1 MGAAVTKTV
10 YRLALCAGIAGSSA
24 LASAAVAS
32 ASVTVPFQID
42 PAPFGNPNG
51 SFDAPAV
58 RCVAVVDEQ
67 PGAVT
72 VTGGNAGGW
81 GCLLSSE
88 VRWLNMS
95 TGASGSAR
103 LSDGLGGIPA
113 AVTLQTG
120 SGQVAVAVLSVTP
133 GPITP
138 GVATFH
144 VP

>member
-1 MGAAVTKTV
+1 M
-10 YRLALCAGIAGSSA
+10 AGCSV

-32 ASVTVPFQID
+32 AAVTVPFQID

-88 VRWLNMS
+88 VRWLNLS

>member
-1 MGAAVTKTV
+1 MNLVRRSAVCAAIVAGPV
-10 YRLALCAGIAGSSA
+10 LAPV
-24 LASAAVAS
+24 AVAS
-32 ASVTVPFQID
+32 AAVTVPFQID

-58 RCVAVVDEQ
+58 RCAAVVGEQ

-72 VTGGNAGGW
+72 ITGDKEGRW
-81 GCLLSSE
+81 GCPLSSE
-88 VRWLNMS
+88 VRWLNLS

-113 AVTLQTG
+113 ETTLPTG
-120 SGQVAVAVLSVTP
+120 AGQLAVAVLPAAGT
-133 GPITP
+133 ITP
-138 GVATFH
+138 GFAVFY

>member
-10 YRLALCAGIAGSSA
+10 YRLALCAGIAGCSV
-24 LASAAVAS
+24 LASAAGAP
-32 ASVTVPFQID
+32 AAVTVPFQID

-88 VRWLNMS
+88 VRWLNLS

-113 AVTLQTG
+113 AVTLRTG

>member
-1 MGAAVTKTV
+1 M
-10 YRLALCAGIAGSSA
+10 AGCSV

-32 ASVTVPFQID
+32 AAVTVPFQIA
-42 PAPFGNPNG
+42 PAPYGNPNG

-58 RCVAVVDEQ
+58 RCVASS
-67 PGAVT
+67 T
-72 VTGGNAGGW
+72 SSRGGDRDRRQRRRMG
-81 GCLLSSE
+81 LSALVR
-88 VRWLNMS
+88 VRWLNLS

-113 AVTLQTG
+113 AVTLRTG
-120 SGQVAVAVLSVTP
+120 SDRSRWAVLSVTP

-144 VP
+144 V